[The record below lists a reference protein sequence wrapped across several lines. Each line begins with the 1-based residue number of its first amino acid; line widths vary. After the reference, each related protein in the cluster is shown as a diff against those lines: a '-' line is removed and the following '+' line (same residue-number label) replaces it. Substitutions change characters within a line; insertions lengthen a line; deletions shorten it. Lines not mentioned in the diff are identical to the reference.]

1 MTKYAE
7 TMRSKKEWLLVLS
20 KYTEIEQLHADAK
33 RKHPYTD
40 ALHDV
45 TENVQ
50 SSKKRVSDKIADITA
65 QLADAPENLA
75 ALADDKRCL
84 KEDTF
89 GLTKQLAQANN
100 LLACKDAHIASL
112 KAQVCTKTGSN
123 GGTHSRNATSST
135 QVNRYS
141 AAPDGKGKCDYQK
154 KIARLNSKMAK
165 ADCAQEHSACQLE
178 KMEKCLEL
186 KEREIM
192 MLIGKLADQPFR
204 NMLDTPMKSPADSP
218 VCALSLK
225 QHLQY
230 MTMADA
236 LVCNKPSC
244 GHTTP
249 RMCAEGYPTDESSD
263 VSASCSNHKSNVK
276 SVCFALD

>member
-50 SSKKRVSDKIADITA
+50 SSKKR
-65 QLADAPENLA
+65 
-75 ALADDKRCL
+75 
-84 KEDTF
+84 
-89 GLTKQLAQANN
+89 
-100 LLACKDAHIASL
+100 
-112 KAQVCTKTGSN
+112 AQVCTKTGSN

-135 QVNRYS
+135 Q
-141 AAPDGKGKCDYQK
+141 
-154 KIARLNSKMAK
+154 
-165 ADCAQEHSACQLE
+165 
-178 KMEKCLEL
+178 
-186 KEREIM
+186 
-192 MLIGKLADQPFR
+192 
-204 NMLDTPMKSPADSP
+204 SPADSP

-236 LVCNKPSC
+236 L
-244 GHTTP
+244 
-249 RMCAEGYPTDESSD
+249 GYPTDESSD